1 MCSWIGRRCVGLMC
15 AALTVV
21 IAHSELSL
29 AEIVPLA
36 ADVYSSRSTETA
48 DDAADLLRRS
58 REACEAGDVGKSLQL
73 ATRVAMTD
81 SAQAVVARRVLGYQ
95 LVEDQWAG
103 RYAARRIE
111 RGEIWN
117 PRYGW
122 IDAADLSRYEAGQ
135 RPLGRRWISVE
146 EDARRH
152 ESIDDGWQVRTDHFR
167 VVTNHSREAAAELAT
182 RLEMLYQVWQQQF
195 GSFAIKSND
204 LLKRFDGKQI
214 SGYRSKPFEV
224 VYYRTREEYNAAL
237 RRKQPRID
245 MTLGIYFDDLRET
258 HFFAGEDQDPGTI
271 YHEAVHQFFH
281 ESRRAARNVGATSN
295 AWLIE
300 GVACY
305 FESLTE
311 HQDADGVSHYTI
323 GTPSAGRLPA
333 ARHRLLV
340 NDYYVPL
347 AELSALGIKDF
358 QRRTDLPRLYSQSA
372 GLATFLMQFEQGKYR
387 PALVQAMQL
396 LYAGRDEPST
406 LADLTGQ
413 SFANLDREY
422 RRYLEA
428 LPIETSTA
436 SP

>member
-1 MCSWIGRRCVGLMC
+1 MC
-15 AALTVV
+15 AALTVL
-21 IAHSELSL
+21 IAHSELSR
-29 AEIVPLA
+29 AEVVPLA
-36 ADVYSSRSTETA
+36 ADVYSSRPTEKA
-48 DDAADLLRRS
+48 DDTADLLRRS
-58 REACEAGDVGKSLQL
+58 REACEAGDVGKALKL
-73 ATRVAMTD
+73 ATQVANT
-81 SAQAVVARRVLGYQ
+81 ATEEAVVARRVLGYQ
-95 LVEDQWAG
+95 QVDDRWAG

-117 PRYGW
+117 RKYGW
-122 IDAADLSRYEAGQ
+122 IDAAELSRYEAGE

-152 ESIDDGWQVRTDHFR
+152 ASIDDGWQVRTDHFR
-167 VVTNHSREAAAELAT
+167 VVTNHSREAAAELST

-195 GSFAIKSND
+195 GGFALKPTD

-214 SGYRSKPFEV
+214 KGYRSKPFEV
-224 VYYRTREEYNAAL
+224 VYYRTRDEYNAIL
-237 RRKQPRID
+237 RRKQPRIE

-258 HFFAGEDQDPGTI
+258 HFFAGNDQDPGTI

-281 ESRRAARNVGATSN
+281 ESRRADRNVGATSN

-311 HQDADGVSHYTI
+311 HPDAEGVLNYTI

-347 AELSALGIKDF
+347 AELSSLGIKDF

-387 PALVQAMQL
+387 PALVQTMQL

-413 SFANLDREY
+413 SFAKLDREY
-422 RRYLEA
+422 RQYLEA
-428 LPIETSTA
+428 LPIETSTV